1 MEKILLNINSQFRDV
16 LLYPNPGKFVYNL
29 NTTMKNITSIRLAS
43 VELPTLYHEFTEKK
57 DNVSF
62 IIILPTFDKNGEL
75 IKEDTILV
83 KIQDGNYSADTFI
96 SYIIHPIF
104 SNINDT
110 YGSKFH
116 IWWNRYNYQIYIS
129 NDKPFTLIFDNDIRT
144 RKLGFKLGY
153 RGSNNDYLYNN
164 QKEFTDTYIIFNYLE
179 SNTYVWIS
187 ESLLDL
193 SHDEYLFVRINDYGN
208 IYDDGI
214 QKKLLAK
221 IILYDQ
227 QFVIDNSANFLT
239 KEYIF
244 RDPINISK
252 IDFELISASGNT
264 VDTNQLDL
272 SFTLEITQIYNSIN
286 YNEHSNNYKLVS
298 NDYKLL
304 SNNSII

>member
-62 IIILPTFDKNGEL
+62 IIILPSIVNGEL
-75 IKEDTILV
+75 IKEDNILV
-83 KIQDGNYSADTFI
+83 KIPDGNYSSDTFI

-104 SNINDT
+104 SNINDM

-116 IWWNRYNYQIYIS
+116 IWWNPLNYQIYIS

-164 QKEFTDTYIIFNYLE
+164 QTEFTDTYTIFTFLQ

-244 RDPINISK
+244 REPINISK

-272 SFTLEITQIYNSIN
+272 SFTLEITQIYNYIN
-286 YNEHSNNYKLVS
+286 YNEKSNNKLLS